1 MSPEHR
7 IRFGDLPRSVHLQGA
22 APIEFTPRPA
32 PPTAEELE
40 RRALAAELAALRA
53 EVEATKQADAELR
66 ARLEKSV
73 ADLARAASEMK
84 RELAEELES
93 ARPAMASLALAI
105 AERALV
111 KNLADDPLLLLPAA
125 ERAVERVK
133 MGLDAELVVEV
144 RTSPSAAQAFEVAV
158 LGRQDG
164 ALRIVADPTLPDGTV
179 EARIDVRRVRHSVT
193 AVLSDVRRT
202 LDPSETPPD
211 APRSAMAPRAP
222 ATRSPIAPE
231 AEAASATPRA
241 VAPAPEAAAAPRPRT
256 VAPNVAARPTRT
268 AEAGKPAPRANPAAP
283 NADRANVDPNSSTPE
298 AGRG

>member
-7 IRFGDLPRSVHLQGA
+7 IRFGDLPRSVHLEGA
-22 APIEFTPRPA
+22 EPIEFTPRP
-32 PPTAEELE
+32 PTPTPEEME
-40 RRALAAELAALRA
+40 RRSLVAELAALRA
-53 EVEATKQADAELR
+53 QVEATKQADAELR
-66 ARLEKSV
+66 SRLEKSV
-73 ADLARAASEMK
+73 ADLARAASDMK
-84 RELAEELES
+84 RELVEELDA

-144 RTSPSAAQAFEVAV
+144 RTSPAAAQAFEVAV

-164 ALRIVADPTLPDGTV
+164 ALRIVADPSLQDGTV

-202 LDPSETPPD
+202 LDPNDAKPD
-211 APRSAMAPRAP
+211 APRSAMAPRQAVSPAPVAAEADAAAKASRATTATEPNPAPKARSVAPSTPPRSVRPADLGKTAPRSAP
-222 ATRSPIAPE
+222 AT
-231 AEAASATPRA
+231 
-241 VAPAPEAAAAPRPRT
+241 
-256 VAPNVAARPTRT
+256 
-268 AEAGKPAPRANPAAP
+268 
-283 NADRANVDPNSSTPE
+283 PNSERASGEANSPTPE

>member
-1 MSPEHR
+1 M
-7 IRFGDLPRSVHLQGA
+7 
-22 APIEFTPRPA
+22 
-32 PPTAEELE
+32 
-40 RRALAAELAALRA
+40 AAELAALRA
-53 EVEATKQADAELR
+53 EIEATKQADAELR
-66 ARLEKSV
+66 SRLEKSV
-73 ADLARAASEMK
+73 ADLARAASELK
-84 RELAEELES
+84 RELAEELDA

-144 RTSPSAAQAFEVAV
+144 RTSPAAAQAFEVAV

-211 APRSAMAPRAP
+211 APRSAMAPRAAVSP
-222 ATRSPIAPE
+222 AANVVER
-231 AEAASATPRA
+231 
-241 VAPAPEAAAAPRPRT
+241 EAAAKAVRATAAPEHNPAPKPRLAT
-256 VAPNVAARPTRT
+256 PNPGARPTRS
-268 AEAGKPAPRANPAAP
+268 ADVGKPAPRVAPGAP
-283 NADRANVDPNSSTPE
+283 NPERASGEANSPTPE
-298 AGRG
+298 ADRG